1 MTEIQDELA
10 EKVTRA
16 LLDKGKIIGA
26 GWTLFR
32 SYVMPKDAPPIQ
44 IQEMEKAF
52 FAGAQ
57 HLWGSLMTGL
67 DPDAEP
73 TAADDRRMALIDAEL
88 EAFGERLKAE
98 IECEGRA

>member
-10 EKVTRA
+10 AKVTRE
-16 LLDKGKIIGA
+16 LLDNGKIIAA

-32 SYVMPKDAPPIQ
+32 SYVIPKDAPLIQ

-57 HLWGSLMTGL
+57 HLWGSIMSGL
-67 DPDAEP
+67 DEDAEITP
-73 TAADDRRMALIDAEL
+73 QDERRMELIGAEL
-88 EAFGERLKAE
+88 DAFGERLKAE